1 MASGSRARARALGEL
16 KGALNART
24 HDTMHGISRAES
36 RRIRLRIGG
45 QLSSLPRFV
54 KSAQTENF
62 LLSTFTWIK
71 SVEISTK
78 RDLLQLTDGAGLV
91 KWDMQNNK
99 QAQGQGGG

>member
-1 MASGSRARARALGEL
+1 
-16 KGALNART
+16 
-24 HDTMHGISRAES
+24 
-36 RRIRLRIGG
+36 
-45 QLSSLPRFV
+45 V

-62 LLSTFTWIK
+62 LLSLFTWIK